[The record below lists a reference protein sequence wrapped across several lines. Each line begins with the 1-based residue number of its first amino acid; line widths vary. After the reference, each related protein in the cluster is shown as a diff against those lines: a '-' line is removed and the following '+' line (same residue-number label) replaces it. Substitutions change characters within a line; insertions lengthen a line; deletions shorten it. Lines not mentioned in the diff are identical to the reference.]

1 MKDVQFYRTVIMDRS
16 LCSRNSSYNRRKYH
30 HRHCLLENE
39 IWFQEDILPSD
50 KPLYSQFDSWDFG
63 LGNNY
68 QQHLESCNIAKYFL
82 EEILSLRCPR
92 REYLLSYI
100 DVHRSRKILRNNV
113 SFEPQNL
120 NQTGLCPWCF
130 VAVGLWYV
138 SRTDQLLSR
147 APSRFSISP
156 RCPSDFDISGRD
168 RFVGR

>member
-1 MKDVQFYRTVIMDRS
+1 MCSFIELLSWTVLFAAETLAIIAGNIVTVIVFWKMRS
-16 LCSRNSSYNRRKYH
+16 DFKKTYY
-30 HRHCLLENE
+30 LLINLSIADLTVGISALE
-39 IWFQEDILPSD
+39 IT
-50 KPLYSQFDSWDFG
+50 
-63 LGNNY
+63 
-68 QQHLESCNIAKYFL
+68 IAKYFL

-156 RCPSDFDISGRD
+156 RCPSDLDISGRD
-168 RFVGR
+168 RCVGR

>member
-1 MKDVQFYRTVIMDRS
+1 MCSSIELLSWTVLFAAETLAIIAGNIITVIVFWKMRS
-16 LCSRNSSYNRRKYH
+16 DFKKTYY
-30 HRHCLLENE
+30 LLINLSIADLTVGISALE
-39 IWFQEDILPSD
+39 ITISKIWNLAI
-50 KPLYSQFDSWDFG
+50 SQNIFLKKFLALDVLAESASLVTLMFIA
-63 LGNNY
+63 
-68 QQHLESCNIAKYFL
+68 LESF
-82 EEILSLRCPR
+82 
-92 REYLLSYI
+92 
-100 DVHRSRKILRNNV
+100 LRNNV

-168 RFVGR
+168 RCVGR